1 MKLRV
6 LPCLLLCLLL
16 LSGCTAQAE
25 PVEATFF
32 AMDTIMTLR
41 VYGGDQALLDRLQG
55 EVLRLE
61 GLWSV
66 TDGDSEIFAANH
78 ALGSPV
84 TVSEDTAALIFQAL
98 ELGQDTGGALA
109 LTIRPVVQAWGFTTG
124 EYQIPS
130 QEELDGLL
138 PLVDDS
144 RVELDGTSLTLP
156 DGAELDLGAVAKG
169 YTGQHLARLIQEAGV
184 TSALLDLGGNIQ
196 TVGCRPDGDPWRVA
210 VRDPEGEGYAA
221 VLEVE
226 DEAVVTSGGYQRY
239 FEENGVRYWHILD
252 PATGQ
257 PARSGLSSVTIIG
270 SDGGLCDGLST
281 ALFVLGLEGA
291 ADYWRQ
297 WGGFEAVLI
306 TDEGQVWITEGL
318 EDRFTLTGTYAEGT
332 VEVLR
337 QGD

>member
-66 TDGDSEIFAANH
+66 TDGDSEIYAANH

-169 YTGQHLARLIQEAGV
+169 YTGQHLARLIREAGV

-226 DEAVVTSGGYQRY
+226 DEAVVTSGGYERY
-239 FEENGVRYWHILD
+239 FEEDGRTYIHIID
-252 PATGQ
+252 PRTGY
-257 PARSGLSSVTIIG
+257 PVENDLLSVTIV
-270 SDGGLCDGLST
+270 SPDGTLADGLST
-281 ALFVLGLEGA
+281 ALYIMGY
-291 ADYWRQ
+291 DK
-297 WGGFEAVLI
+297 AVQFWEQHQDEFDVILI
-306 TDEGQVWITEGL
+306 TADEQIHVSKKLQDSFQSDKNWETIE
-318 EDRFTLTGTYAEGT
+318 
-332 VEVLR
+332 
-337 QGD
+337 

>member
-1 MKLRV
+1 
-6 LPCLLLCLLL
+6 
-16 LSGCTAQAE
+16 
-25 PVEATFF
+25 
-32 AMDTIMTLR
+32 MTLR

-66 TDGDSEIFAANH
+66 TDGDSEIYAANH

-169 YTGQHLARLIQEAGV
+169 YTGQHLARLIPGGGGDLCPAG
-184 TSALLDLGGNIQ
+184 LGGNIQ
-196 TVGCRPDGDPWRVA
+196 TVGCRRTAIP
-210 VRDPEGEGYAA
+210 
-221 VLEVE
+221 
-226 DEAVVTSGGYQRY
+226 GG
-239 FEENGVRYWHILD
+239 W
-252 PATGQ
+252 
-257 PARSGLSSVTIIG
+257 RSGTRRERAMPPSWRWRTRRWSLPAAMSGILSRTGCAIG
-270 SDGGLCDGLST
+270 TFWTRPPGSPPGLVCCPS
-281 ALFVLGLEGA
+281 
-291 ADYWRQ
+291 Q
-297 WGGFEAVLI
+297 W
-306 TDEGQVWITEGL
+306 
-318 EDRFTLTGTYAEGT
+318 
-332 VEVLR
+332 
-337 QGD
+337 

>member
-66 TDGDSEIFAANH
+66 TDGDSEIYAANH

-169 YTGQHLARLIQEAGV
+169 YTGQHLARLIREAGG
-184 TSALLDLGGNIQ
+184 DLCPAGPGGQ
-196 TVGCRPDGDPWRVA
+196 HSDRGRRPDGDPWRVA

-226 DEAVVTSGGYQRY
+226 DEAVVTSGGYERY
-239 FEENGVRYWHILD
+239 FER
-252 PATGQ
+252 TGCAIGTFWTR
-257 PARSGLSSVTIIG
+257 PPGSPPGLSAVRHSGRSLRHSVRCPVHR
-270 SDGGLCDGLST
+270 SVCY
-281 ALFVLGLEGA
+281 GA
-291 ADYWRQ
+291 GAGRRLLACS
-297 WGGFEAVLI
+297 GGF
-306 TDEGQVWITEGL
+306 
-318 EDRFTLTGTYAEGT
+318 RFPPAP
-332 VEVLR
+332 
-337 QGD
+337 

>member
-66 TDGDSEIFAANH
+66 TDGDSEIYAANH

-169 YTGQHLARLIQEAGV
+169 YTGQHLARLIREAGV

-226 DEAVVTSGGYQRY
+226 DEAVVTSGGYERY
-239 FEENGVRYWHILD
+239 FEQDGVRYWHILD
-252 PATGQ
+252 P
-257 PARSGLSSVTIIG
+257 G
-270 SDGGLCDGLST
+270 SPPGPVCCPS
-281 ALFVLGLEGA
+281 
-291 ADYWRQ
+291 Q
-297 WGGFEAVLI
+297 W
-306 TDEGQVWITEGL
+306 
-318 EDRFTLTGTYAEGT
+318 
-332 VEVLR
+332 
-337 QGD
+337 

>member
-66 TDGDSEIFAANH
+66 TDGDSEIYAANH

-109 LTIRPVVQAWGFTTG
+109 LTFVPWCRPGA
-124 EYQIPS
+124 
-130 QEELDGLL
+130 L
-138 PLVDDS
+138 PLGS
-144 RVELDGTSLTLP
+144 IRFPPKRSWTACSLWWTTAGGAGRHEP
-156 DGAELDLGAVAKG
+156 DLARRCGAGPGGGGQGIHRPASGAADPGGGGDLCPAGPG
-169 YTGQHLARLIQEAGV
+169 GQHSDRGLPPGRRSLA
-184 TSALLDLGGNIQ
+184 GG
-196 TVGCRPDGDPWRVA
+196 GPGPGGR
-210 VRDPEGEGYAA
+210 GYAA

-226 DEAVVTSGGYQRY
+226 DEAVVTSGGYERY
-239 FEENGVRYWHILD
+239 FEQDGVRYWHILD
-252 PATGQ
+252 PATRA
-257 PARSGLSSVTIIG
+257 ARPDPVCCPS
-270 SDGGLCDGLST
+270 
-281 ALFVLGLEGA
+281 
-291 ADYWRQ
+291 Q
-297 WGGFEAVLI
+297 W
-306 TDEGQVWITEGL
+306 
-318 EDRFTLTGTYAEGT
+318 
-332 VEVLR
+332 
-337 QGD
+337 

>member
-66 TDGDSEIFAANH
+66 TDGDSEIYAANH

-169 YTGQHLARLIQEAGV
+169 YTGQHLALSLI
-184 TSALLDLGGNIQ
+184 
-196 TVGCRPDGDPWRVA
+196 
-210 VRDPEGEGYAA
+210 
-221 VLEVE
+221 
-226 DEAVVTSGGYQRY
+226 
-239 FEENGVRYWHILD
+239 HI
-252 PATGQ
+252 
-257 PARSGLSSVTIIG
+257 
-270 SDGGLCDGLST
+270 
-281 ALFVLGLEGA
+281 
-291 ADYWRQ
+291 
-297 WGGFEAVLI
+297 
-306 TDEGQVWITEGL
+306 
-318 EDRFTLTGTYAEGT
+318 
-332 VEVLR
+332 
-337 QGD
+337 

>member
-66 TDGDSEIFAANH
+66 TDGDSEIYAANH

-169 YTGQHLARLIQEAGV
+169 YTGQHLARLIREAGV

-226 DEAVVTSGGYQRY
+226 DEAVVTSGGYERY
-239 FEENGVRYWHILD
+239 FEQDGVRYWHILD
-252 PATGQ
+252 PRHRA
-257 PARSGLSSVTIIG
+257 ARPDRSAVRHSGRSLGHSVRCPVHR
-270 SDGGLCDGLST
+270 SVCY
-281 ALFVLGLEGA
+281 GA
-291 ADYWRQ
+291 GAGRRLLACS
-297 WGGFEAVLI
+297 GGF
-306 TDEGQVWITEGL
+306 
-318 EDRFTLTGTYAEGT
+318 RFPPAP
-332 VEVLR
+332 
-337 QGD
+337 